1 MKPAP
6 FYYHAASSLDEALGL
21 LHDLRDDDAKV
32 LAGGQSLMP
41 ILNMRLAHVNHLV
54 DVNGVREL
62 DYLREAEGGLV
73 FGALTRH
80 RTIERSPRVASLVP
94 LLAEA
99 MPLIGDRQVRF
110 RGTLGGSLAH

>member
-6 FYYHAASSLDEALGL
+6 FAYHAPASLDEALAL

-41 ILNMRLAHVNHLV
+41 ILNMRLARVDHLV

-62 DYLREAEGGLV
+62 DYLREEQ
-73 FGALTRH
+73 GALVGGARTRH
-80 RTIERSPRVASLVP
+80 RTIEHSAQAARLQP
-94 LLAEA
+94 LLAA
-99 MPLIGDRQVRF
+99 ARPLMR
-110 RGTLGGSLAH
+110 H